1 MANLDKTY
9 MNFAIEL
16 AKNSKAIRAKVGAVL
31 VTSDEVVLTGY
42 NGTPRGADNTAE
54 FKNEQGELV
63 TKPDVL
69 HAELNCILKA
79 ARQGVSCKGATV
91 YVTLSPCVHCAAMLV
106 QVGIKRLVYGCVYR
120 DNTGIKYLTKHGVCV
135 ERG

>member
-1 MANLDKTY
+1 
-9 MNFAIEL
+9 MNFAFEL
-16 AKNSKAIRAKVGAVL
+16 AENSKAIRAKVGAIL
-31 VTSDEVVLTGY
+31 VTEDEVVLTGY

-54 FKNEQGELV
+54 FTNEQCELV

-106 QVGIKRLVYGCVYR
+106 QVGIKRLVFASNYR
-120 DNTGIKYLTKHGVCV
+120 DESGLKYLTQHGVQV

>member
-1 MANLDKTY
+1 MANLDKSY
-9 MNFAIEL
+9 MNFAFEL
-16 AKNSKAIRAKVGAVL
+16 AENSKAIRAKVGAVL
-31 VTSDEVVLTGY
+31 VTEDEVVLTGY

-54 FKNEQGELV
+54 FTNEQGEMV

-79 ARQGVSCKGATV
+79 ARQGVSCKGSTV

-106 QVGIKRLVYGCVYR
+106 QVGIKRLVYSIMYR
-120 DNTGIKYLTKHGVCV
+120 DNTGIKYLTQHGVQV

>member
-9 MNFAIEL
+9 MNFALEL
-16 AKNSKAIRAKVGAVL
+16 AKNSKAIRKKVGAVL
-31 VTSDEVVLTGY
+31 VTADEVVLTGY

-106 QVGIKRLVYGCVYR
+106 QVGIKRLVFALNYR
-120 DNTGIKYLTKHGVCV
+120 DESGLKYLIKHGVYV

>member
-1 MANLDKTY
+1 MANLDKSY
-9 MNFAIEL
+9 MNFAFEL
-16 AKNSKAIRAKVGAVL
+16 AENSKAIRAKVGAIL
-31 VTSDEVVLTGY
+31 VTEDEVVLTGY

-54 FKNEQGELV
+54 FTNEQCELV

-106 QVGIKRLVYGCVYR
+106 QVGIKRLVYSIMYR
-120 DNTGIKYLTKHGVCV
+120 DNTGIKYLIQHGVQV